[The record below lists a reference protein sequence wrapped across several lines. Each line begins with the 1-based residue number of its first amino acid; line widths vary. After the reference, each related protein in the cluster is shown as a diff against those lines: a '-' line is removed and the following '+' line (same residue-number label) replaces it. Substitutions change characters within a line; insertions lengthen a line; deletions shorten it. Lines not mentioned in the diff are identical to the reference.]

1 MPIGALRGSW
11 GWIPPSRILGRFG
24 LDAMWYLLAVV
35 CSDLRNLC
43 SQSVLSF
50 ELLSGDKKNEA
61 EEKRAQERWRLA
73 RGSWASL
80 RFAPLLSCRA
90 DMNNK

>member
-24 LDAMWYLLAVV
+24 LDALWYLLAVV

-43 SQSVLSF
+43 SS

-61 EEKRAQERWRLA
+61 DEKRAQERRRLA

>member
-24 LDAMWYLLAVV
+24 LDALWYLLAVV

-43 SQSVLSF
+43 SS

-61 EEKRAQERWRLA
+61 EEKRAQERRRLA